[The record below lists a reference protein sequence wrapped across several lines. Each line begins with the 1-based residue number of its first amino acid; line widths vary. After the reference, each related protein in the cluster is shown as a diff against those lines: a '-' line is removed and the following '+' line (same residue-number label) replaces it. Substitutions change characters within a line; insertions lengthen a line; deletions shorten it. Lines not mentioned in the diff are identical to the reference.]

1 MSMSAIRSLEHPL
14 NILQTAVPAQRGRG
28 WGPLRRPW
36 LLLSVVL
43 TSVAGLLFP
52 FVWQGWVQAQ
62 YTPSIYSVAEAPPER
77 VALVLGA
84 RVYGDGRL
92 SGMLRDRVET
102 AVALY
107 QAGKVQK
114 LLMSGDNSSLEYNEP
129 DAMMA
134 YAIGMGVPAEDIQPD
149 YAGRR
154 TYDSCYRA
162 KAIFQVESLVI
173 VTQAFHLPRALFLC
187 NQLGIPAVGVPA
199 DQSTYDPRSLAWS
212 ETREVPATF
221 FALLDVIRRA
231 PPAVLGDPIPLSEP

>member
-92 SGMLRDRVET
+92 SGLSDVSIEKMRNAAGGTDPGKSRMDAESLALAERVRRIPAEFGCAVLLIEHDMRFVRAASTRTSVLDDGRLIAAGQTSEVLDDPRVIDAYLGRET
-102 AVALY
+102 A
-107 QAGKVQK
+107 
-114 LLMSGDNSSLEYNEP
+114 S
-129 DAMMA
+129 
-134 YAIGMGVPAEDIQPD
+134 
-149 YAGRR
+149 
-154 TYDSCYRA
+154 
-162 KAIFQVESLVI
+162 
-173 VTQAFHLPRALFLC
+173 
-187 NQLGIPAVGVPA
+187 
-199 DQSTYDPRSLAWS
+199 
-212 ETREVPATF
+212 
-221 FALLDVIRRA
+221 
-231 PPAVLGDPIPLSEP
+231 